1 MNANGNLS
9 ENTILLVI
17 EKLKEDIETH
27 KAEIAKTEQ
36 AILELTKQRG
46 GSPAKHGRKRRLAA
60 GMPRKLVIEAL
71 KRYGDLTMA
80 ELRRTIA
87 SDTGHTIKDGSARRA
102 LERLIDEGKIK
113 KDVETNAYEYITK

>member
-1 MNANGNLS
+1 MNSNGYLS

-27 KAEIAKTEQ
+27 KADIAKAEQ
-36 AILELTKQRG
+36 AILELTQQQG
-46 GSPAKHGRKRRLAA
+46 DSPPKRERKRRLAA

-71 KRYGDLTMA
+71 KKYGDLTMA

-87 SDTGHTIKDGSARRA
+87 NDTGHTIKDGSARRA
-102 LERLIDEGKIK
+102 LEQLIEDGKVK